1 MKNPKMS
8 TKLKKHLVAFR
19 VSDEEYELLQNEAKV
34 RGLSEGKTARIV
46 LLDGLSGFD
55 QKQEYFLRRLDR
67 PDETLELVIN
77 ISSLG
82 AAAAALPLDAEQQDM
97 AVLRQKLKI
106 HFQHSSDLG
115 KNIVEMIKKGKL

>member
-1 MKNPKMS
+1 MS

-19 VSDEEYELLQNEAKV
+19 VSDEEYELLQNEARA

-67 PDETLELVIN
+67 LDETLELLIN

-82 AAAAALPLDAEQQDM
+82 AAAAALPFDAEQQDM
-97 AVLRQKLKI
+97 AVLRQKLKT
-106 HFQHSSDLG
+106 HFQYSSDLG